1 MPKQFPAVP
10 ISSKELKRVIF
21 DQAIRATVSQMY
33 VDLYDVGGTIEQTYA
48 TQADL
53 AGIYGVFY
61 DTADQVQVSTN
72 TATPLVWSTT
82 ALATGVSATNNK
94 IYFSQAGTYHIDFS
108 AQVYSDSSSAKKVWF
123 WPRINGIDVPGST
136 MLFTVSSNNHSNT
149 VARSSVFQFQAGDYL
164 EAMWAVDNV
173 DAWLE
178 AEAAT
183 AFAPGAPS
191 AVLSVCRISS

>member
-1 MPKQFPAVP
+1 
-10 ISSKELKRVIF
+10 
-21 DQAIRATVSQMY
+21 MY
-33 VDLYDVGGTIEQTYA
+33 TDLYDAGGLLDSTYA
-48 TQADL
+48 TQSDL
-53 AGIYGVFY
+53 EGIFGVFY
-61 DTADQVQVSTN
+61 DTTDQTQATVD
-72 TATPLVWSTT
+72 TATPVSWGTT
-82 ALATGVSATNNK
+82 AFTNGVSESGNK
-94 IYFSQAGTYHIDFS
+94 IYFSQSGTYHIDFS

-123 WPRINGIDVPGST
+123 WPRINGVDIPGST
-136 MLFTVSSNNHSNT
+136 MLFTVSNNNHSNT

-191 AVLSVCRISS
+191 AVLSVCRISA

>member
-1 MPKQFPAVP
+1 
-10 ISSKELKRVIF
+10 
-21 DQAIRATVSQMY
+21 MY
-33 VDLYDVGGTIEQTYA
+33 TDMYDAGGLLDSTYA
-48 TQADL
+48 TQSDL
-53 AGIYGVFY
+53 DGIYGVFY
-61 DTADQVQVSTN
+61 DTADQVQASIN

-82 ALATGVSATNNK
+82 AITAGVSTTNNK
-94 IYFSQAGTYHIDFS
+94 IYFPQAGTYHIDFS

-123 WPRINGIDVPGST
+123 WPRINGVDISGST
-136 MLFTVSSNNHSNT
+136 MLFTVSNNNHSNT

-191 AVLSVCRISS
+191 AVLSVCRISA